1 MLEKQR
7 VKFELQS
14 KEDSIKKTKELNEL
28 KLNFFTNVSHELRTP
43 LTLIISPLVS
53 MIREERDESKRRK
66 LEMIHRNATRLLNLV
81 NQILD
86 FRKIDQNK
94 EKLTLSHIDI
104 VSFVDN
110 ICTSFRTLANSK
122 VTLAFESTV
131 PSLQMSFDADKVGKI
146 VNNLLSNAYKFT
158 PDGGFIT
165 VSLSVA
171 LRQRVGRQG
180 FGYAPHLS
188 I

>member
-43 LTLIISPLVS
+43 LTLIISPLVN

-81 NQILD
+81 NRILD
-86 FRKIDQNK
+86 FRKIDQNRK
-94 EKLTLSHIDI
+94 NLPCRIS
-104 VSFVDN
+104 
-110 ICTSFRTLANSK
+110 TS
-122 VTLAFESTV
+122 
-131 PSLQMSFDADKVGKI
+131 
-146 VNNLLSNAYKFT
+146 
-158 PDGGFIT
+158 
-165 VSLSVA
+165 
-171 LRQRVGRQG
+171 
-180 FGYAPHLS
+180 
-188 I
+188 

>member
-1 MLEKQR
+1 M
-7 VKFELQS
+7 
-14 KEDSIKKTKELNEL
+14 NEL

-43 LTLIISPLVS
+43 LTLIISPLVN

-104 VSFVDN
+104 CELRWQYLYFVPY
-110 ICTSFRTLANSK
+110 F
-122 VTLAFESTV
+122 
-131 PSLQMSFDADKVGKI
+131 GKQQ
-146 VNNLLSNAYKFT
+146 SNAC
-158 PDGGFIT
+158 
-165 VSLSVA
+165 
-171 LRQRVGRQG
+171 LR
-180 FGYAPHLS
+180 FYDA
-188 I
+188 

>member
-1 MLEKQR
+1 MKGLDDKWMLTPEGRPEATFTNLSSGSYVLEAKVVNADGSVSEEVSTLKIYIHPPFYLSIWAIIVYIILIGVAFYLYRKRMLEKQR

-43 LTLIISPLVS
+43 LTLIISPLVN

-94 EKLTLSHIDI
+94 ENLPCRISTL
-104 VSFVDN
+104 
-110 ICTSFRTLANSK
+110 
-122 VTLAFESTV
+122 
-131 PSLQMSFDADKVGKI
+131 
-146 VNNLLSNAYKFT
+146 
-158 PDGGFIT
+158 
-165 VSLSVA
+165 
-171 LRQRVGRQG
+171 
-180 FGYAPHLS
+180 
-188 I
+188 

>member
-1 MLEKQR
+1 MQKAGDDSSQCYP
-7 VKFELQS
+7 FAQS
-14 KEDSIKKTKELNEL
+14 
-28 KLNFFTNVSHELRTP
+28 
-43 LTLIISPLVS
+43 
-53 MIREERDESKRRK
+53 
-66 LEMIHRNATRLLNLV
+66 V

-86 FRKIDQNK
+86 FRKIDRNK

-122 VTLAFESTV
+122 VTLAFDSTM

-158 PDGGFIT
+158 PMEA
-165 VSLSVA
+165 LSPF
-171 LRQRVGRQG
+171 L
-180 FGYAPHLS
+180 
-188 I
+188 